1 MKTKITIFLVIILA
15 VQFSTHLLIR
25 SSYSE
30 ESSIYSETQTSA
42 SSGGG
47 ASSNVSISDTDNQA
61 RILRGKEIFEKMEK
75 QDPLPGHNPQVSG
88 QLTQVPVLSLY
99 ITEKI
104 WNGLNKEQQMDYTY
118 YAESLIP
125 YVRANPKEYVLIS
138 KSAPLYDTFVEKTRN
153 LCGDCW
159 SIDLLVPGK
168 DGQLEV
174 EKSVVQGDTPWGADD
189 PCCRGVKASEFRK

>member
-1 MKTKITIFLVIILA
+1 MKTKITIFLAIILS
-15 VQFSTHLLIR
+15 VQFSTHLIR

-30 ESSIYSETQTSA
+30 ENSINSETQASG

-47 ASSNVSISDTDNQA
+47 ASSNESINDTDNRA
-61 RILRGKEIFEKMEK
+61 RILRGKEVFEKMDK

-88 QLTQVPVLSLY
+88 QMTQVPVLSLY
-99 ITEKI
+99 ITRKM
-104 WNGLNKEQQMDYTY
+104 WSGLSKEQQIDYTY

-125 YVRANPKEYVLIS
+125 YVRENPKEYVLIP
-138 KSAPLYDTFVEKTRN
+138 KSAPLYDTFVEKTRK

-168 DGQLEV
+168 DGQLEI
-174 EKSVVQGDTPWGADD
+174 EKVVVQGDTPWRADD
-189 PCCRGVKASEFRK
+189 PCCRGVKASEFRR